1 MAFRPGSQADPW
13 EMEELVKSEK
23 TEEGG
28 REIWKA
34 LWDCCLSR
42 SFPVPDPLRPMC
54 TSLPVPVNLPVISYN
69 HPALPPHKLG
79 YVYDSCSN
87 KPETPGVLLLW
98 EPRRIEAG
106 TLQTRN
112 FLDTR
117 IKSWAQRKRHSLVAE
132 VWERIRGAPRGLRE
146 GTPTTFLSRGEHQW
160 AGEPRRQSGSG

>member
-13 EMEELVKSEK
+13 EAKKLVKSEK

-28 REIWKA
+28 REILKA
-34 LWDCCLSR
+34 LRGHCLSR
-42 SFPVPDPLRPMC
+42 SFPDPLRPVY
-54 TSLPVPVNLPVISYN
+54 TSVPGPVNLPVISYN
-69 HPALPPHKLG
+69 CPALTPHKLG

-87 KPETPGVLLLW
+87 KPETPEVLLLW

-117 IKSWAQRKRHSLVAE
+117 IKSWAQRKRQALVAE
-132 VWERIRGAPRGLRE
+132 VWERIRGTLRGLRE
-146 GTPTTFLSRGEHQW
+146 GTPTTSLSRREHQW
-160 AGEPRRQSGSG
+160 AGEPRGQSGSG